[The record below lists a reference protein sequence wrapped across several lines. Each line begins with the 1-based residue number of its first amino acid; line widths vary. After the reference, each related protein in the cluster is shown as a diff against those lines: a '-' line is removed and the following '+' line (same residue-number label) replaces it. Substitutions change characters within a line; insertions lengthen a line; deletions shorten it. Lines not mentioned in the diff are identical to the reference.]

1 MKKNPSSPHARADSS
16 SPRKRGSRAVV
27 TLAAAA
33 ALLAAAAT
41 HAAGPPP
48 AIDYNEASQTPA
60 PEFVPAALDAIPRAS
75 GTLLAQS
82 REDLFGLPP
91 AKPPA
96 DQPAPAKT
104 APDRGFR
111 LSGFYD
117 FQPAYTYAK
126 PTHWSRAVNRFQLE
140 AAGDLG
146 NGVKWKLGG
155 RADIDP
161 VYYESNFYL
170 DPVKRDQRT
179 DLFWRENYIDFGA
192 GDWAFRVGAQQIVW
206 GEVVGLF
213 FADVVSARDARE
225 FTLPSFDIIRIP
237 QGAVRAE
244 YFKGDS
250 HLELVW
256 IPVPAFDNIG
266 KPGSDFYPA
275 PLASPTSQAA
285 ASQFLDPDRPAR
297 TMGNSNYGL
306 RANTLVG
313 GWDIAAFYYRSYSA
327 QPTFYR
333 VPTGAGQPLLFQ
345 PRYDR
350 IWQAGGTLSKDFR
363 DFVLKAEAIYTG
375 PRNYSSTELTAPQG
389 VLERRTLDWIV
400 SVDVPFQNDVRLNL
414 QGFQRIY
421 FNGDEDPLVIKAGN
435 FGASILLSGKIAKFE
450 PQILYI
456 QTFGG
461 GGGLIRP
468 RIDWR
473 FAQNTRLGFG
483 VDIFTGPA
491 DGLFGRFDNRDRVY
505 SELRHDF

>member
-1 MKKNPSSPHARADSS
+1 MP
-16 SPRKRGSRAVV
+16 GM
-27 TLAAAA
+27 
-33 ALLAAAAT
+33 T
-41 HAAGPPP
+41 HAADPMA
-48 AIDYNEASQTPA
+48 AIRYDEASSMSA
-60 PEFVPAALDAIPRAS
+60 PEFAPAAPGVASSGAGLRAS
-75 GTLLAQS
+75 ATVLAQS
-82 REDLFGLPP
+82 RDELFGLPP
-91 AKPPA
+91 AKPS
-96 DQPAPAKT
+96 
-104 APDRGFR
+104 PDRPAAKPEPDHGFR

-140 AAGDLG
+140 ATGSLG
-146 NGVKWKLGG
+146 NQVKWKLGG

-161 VYYESNFYL
+161 VYYGSDFYL
-170 DPVKRDQRT
+170 DRVKHDQRT
-179 DLFWRENYIDFGA
+179 DFFWRENYIDFGV

-213 FADVVSARDARE
+213 FADVVSARDQRE
-225 FTLPSFDIIRIP
+225 FVLPSFDIIRIP

-266 KPGSDFYPA
+266 KPGSDFYPV
-275 PLASPTSQAA
+275 PLPSPTPEAA
-285 ASQFLDPDRPAR
+285 ANQFLDPNRPAR
-297 TMGNSNYGL
+297 TLRNANYGL
-306 RANTLVG
+306 RANTLIE
-313 GWDIAAFYYRSYSA
+313 GWDLAAFYYRSYSA

-333 VPTGAGQPLLFQ
+333 LPTAAGQPLLFE

-363 DFVLKAEAIYTG
+363 TFVLKAEAIYTG
-375 PRNYSSTELTAPQG
+375 PRNYASNDPTAPQG
-389 VLERRTLDWIV
+389 VLERRALDWIV
-400 SVDVPFQNDVRLNL
+400 GIDVPFQNDVRLNV
-414 QGFQRIY
+414 QGFQRLY
-421 FNGDEDPLVIKAGN
+421 FGGSDDQIALDAGR
-435 FGASILLSGKIAKFE
+435 FGASILISGKIAKLE

-468 RIDWR
+468 RVDWR
-473 FAQNTRLGFG
+473 LTPNTRLGFG
-483 VDIFTGPA
+483 VDIFTGPI
-491 DGLFGRFDNRDRVY
+491 DGLFGRYDNRDRIY